1 MATKYGMDNSGR
13 GPLLVPGFGGMSIYY
28 ELSDERFADTVTGW
42 EQKPALTAPEMA
54 MLQLMSDLTD
64 KSGWNV
70 DVFNDTI
77 VTKWREET
85 FKAQEA
91 RAQEEELKMRVIS
104 ERAWDWC
111 ILELRDKALTFDED
125 RFVRLFDAGSAVC
138 KSDVLVSESARLK
151 LKDGIA
157 PLLKRPISDR
167 NQETPVDPSLFPLAY
182 GKTSVLTE
190 GQVCLGAAVESFG
203 TGKLSPRPLD
213 ERLNTSD
220 VDSRIDAG
228 YADVFLESDETDDV
242 RPFLWSSNYQ
252 LLPCEVEFYESGTG
266 TDAHITSYINNL
278 HPIHY
283 QSVYDFVE
291 KLISLAIK
299 PWNECLVKGEK
310 ARWPIRIRTYSLT
323 WEPEFPTA
331 LVAKLQQDPAT
342 EIHKEAMKEAEE
354 FFKLPNRSRSIQP
367 PTNLPNDLA
376 RYPYMYVSDKWEDLY
391 TPNIPEPGISFSYD
405 DWKDGRNGAAIE
417 EKCSCYKPK
426 SSPPIQPDLDHEF
439 YSIRLEDMFRDQGL
453 QVIVKIGS
461 VTPSDTNVWHMDT
474 LNEHIVATAIY
485 FYDVEN
491 TTAEMKISFRQRACM
506 DQAYY
511 HYNRSDWPAPPKK
524 FEVPREDIESMLG
537 FKEKSNLFA
546 LTTQEIGYISA
557 VQGRLITWPS
567 TLQYRFESA
576 TLGDGASEISS
587 SSSPK
592 SPSPPPSSTPTA
604 SKSASSTVPGY
615 CRFVMLSLVDP
626 HYRICST
633 RNVPPQ
639 EHAWWAEEVHNI
651 LALCRIPLEVAVM
664 ITEMTGGWPVSVDEV
679 RLQQEQLT
687 MERKWAERAFTELMD
702 TVDFGGEF

>member
-1 MATKYGMDNSGR
+1 MVTECKMDNSGHR
-13 GPLLVPGFGGMSIYY
+13 PLLVPGFGGMSIYH
-28 ELSDERFADTVTGW
+28 ELGVDERFADTITGW
-42 EQKPALTAPEMA
+42 EQKPALTAPEMT

-70 DVFNDTI
+70 DVFNNAI
-77 VTKWREET
+77 VAKWREET

-91 RAQEEELKMRVIS
+91 KAQKEDLKMRVIT

-111 ILELRDKALTFDED
+111 ILELRDKAHTFDKD

-151 LKDGIA
+151 LKDDIA
-157 PLLKRPISDR
+157 PLLKRPILYQ
-167 NQETPVDPSLFPLAY
+167 NQEALVDPSLFPLAY

-190 GQVCLGAAVESFG
+190 SQVCLPDTVESFG
-203 TGKLSPRPLD
+203 SGKLSPKQPD

-220 VDSRIDAG
+220 VDFRMKEG
-228 YADVFLESDETDDV
+228 NYAHVFESEETDDL
-242 RPFLWSSNYQ
+242 RRFLWSSNFQ

-283 QSVYDFVE
+283 QSVYYFVE
-291 KLISLAIK
+291 KLISVAIK

-310 ARWPIRIRTYSLT
+310 ARWPIRIRTYGLT
-323 WEPEFPTA
+323 WEPEFPMA
-331 LVAKLQQDPAT
+331 LVDRLGQDNT
-342 EIHKEAMKEAEE
+342 TDIYREAMKEADE
-354 FFKLPNRSRSIQP
+354 FFRLPNRTGSVQQRAHLLTGS
-367 PTNLPNDLA
+367 A
-376 RYPYMYVSDKWEDLY
+376 RYSYMCIGDKWESLY
-391 TPNIPEPGISFSYD
+391 TPNIPEPGISFSYN

-417 EKCSCYKPK
+417 KKCSCYRPKP
-426 SSPPIQPDLDHEF
+426 SLPFQPDPDHEF

-461 VTPSDTNVWHMDT
+461 IAPSHTNGWNMDT

-491 TTAEMKISFRQRACM
+491 TTEIKISFRQMACM
-506 DQAYY
+506 DQLDY
-511 HYNRSDWPAPPKK
+511 HFNDSDWPALPGD
-524 FEVPREDIESMLG
+524 FTVPSKDIEAMLG

-546 LTTQEIGYISA
+546 MTTQEIGYISA
-557 VQGRLITWPS
+557 PQGRLITWPN
-567 TLQYRFESA
+567 TLQYRFEPV
-576 TLGDGASEISS
+576 TLVD
-587 SSSPK
+587 
-592 SPSPPPSSTPTA
+592 STI
-604 SKSASSTVPGY
+604 PGH

-639 EHAWWAEEVHNI
+639 EHAWWAEEVHKI
-651 LALCRIPLEVAVM
+651 LALRQIPLEIAVM
-664 ITEMTGGWPVSVDEV
+664 ITDMTDGWPVTMDEV
-679 RLQQEQLT
+679 RLHEEQL
-687 MERKWAERAFTELMD
+687 MRERKWGERAFTEIAD
-702 TVDFGGEF
+702 YVEFGGSDF